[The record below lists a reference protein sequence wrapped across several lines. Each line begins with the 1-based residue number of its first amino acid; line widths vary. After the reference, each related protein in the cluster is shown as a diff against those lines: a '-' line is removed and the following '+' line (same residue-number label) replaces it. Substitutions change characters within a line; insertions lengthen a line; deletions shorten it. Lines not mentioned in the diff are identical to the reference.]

1 MPLSHKPDVDESEAD
16 QPLGCPACSKPMEKV
31 QEADITIDR
40 CTACGGLWLDA
51 LEKDRILAN
60 KGAAKK
66 LDPARPTRATDVAGS
81 GATSVPPA
89 QKKTLCPRDTSTLIR
104 MVDHKQRHIHYE
116 SCKVCGGAFFHAGDL
131 RDLGSFSLLD
141 RLRSLLRG

>member
-1 MPLSHKPDVDESEAD
+1 MPLSHKPDVDESEVD
-16 QPLGCPACSKPMEKV
+16 EPLSCPACAKPMEKV

-40 CTACGGLWLDA
+40 CTSCGGLWLDA

-66 LDPARPTRATDVAGS
+66 LDPARATRATDVAGS
-81 GATSVPPA
+81 VPAP
-89 QKKTLCPRDTSTLIR
+89 QKKPTLCPRDTSTLIR
-104 MVDHKQRHIHYE
+104 MVDHKQPHIHYE

-131 RDLGSFSLLD
+131 RDLGSFSLLE
-141 RLRSLLRG
+141 RLRSMLRG